1 MTEKQLEN
9 EFPELLREI
18 NISQMKTAIMEG
30 VIKNCLKTENVE
42 TDKLTFEETICLE
55 NKMDIILKYFKY

>member
-18 NISQMKTAIMEG
+18 NISQINTAMMEG
-30 VIKNCLKTENVE
+30 VIKNCVKTENVE
-42 TDKLTFEETICLE
+42 TDELTVEETICLE
-55 NKMDIILKYFKY
+55 KKMDIILKYFKY